1 MKTRSPQL
9 AAAQAAG
16 STTLAR
22 CWRFTRTDGHVTTV
36 TTCAKDLLVN
46 GELYVSRLGVTPSA
60 LEQQVG
66 AAVPNSEINGTL
78 NTDFATEADILGGVW
93 DGAEVFIFEVNYRDL
108 SQGWMILQTGTLG
121 DVSVGRSSFKAE
133 VRGLAQSLQQV
144 VGEVYTQTCTANLGD
159 SRCKVNV
166 EDLRVMSGAVFS
178 VSSRQAFSTNLS
190 GFALDYFGAGVIT
203 WVTGANA
210 GFSMEV
216 NSYTS
221 PAFALNLPMPF
232 NVAVGDTFTV
242 IPGCRKRVIE
252 DCKTKFANILNF
264 RGYPYVPGA
273 DSVLGLGGTEGSNL

>member
-1 MKTRSPQL
+1 MKTRSIAL

-22 CWRFTRTDGHVTTV
+22 CWRFTRTDGEIVTV

-46 GELYVSRLGVTPSA
+46 GELYVSRLGVTPTA

-66 AAVPNSEINGTL
+66 AAVPNSEIDGTL
-78 NTDFATEADILGGVW
+78 NTDFATEADILGGLW
-93 DGAEVFIFEVNYRDL
+93 DGAQVFIFEVNYRDL

-133 VRGLAQSLQQV
+133 VRGLAQALQQV

-159 SRCKVNV
+159 ARCKVNV
-166 EDLRVMSGAVFS
+166 EAMRVAGTVAV
-178 VSSRQAFSTNLS
+178 VTSRQAFTTTTT
-190 GFALDYFGAGVIT
+190 GYAADYFGAGVIT

-232 NVAVGDTFTV
+232 NVAAGDTYTV

-264 RGYPYVPGA
+264 RGFPYVPGP
-273 DSVLGLGGTEGSNL
+273 DKVLGLGGTEGSNL